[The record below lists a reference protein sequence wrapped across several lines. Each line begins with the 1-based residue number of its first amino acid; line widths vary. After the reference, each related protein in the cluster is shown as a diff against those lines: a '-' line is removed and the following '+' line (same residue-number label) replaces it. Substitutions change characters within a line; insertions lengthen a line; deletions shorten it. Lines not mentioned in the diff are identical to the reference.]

1 MNIKGVVIDPGHG
14 GSDGG
19 ASGNGI
25 IEKDLTLK
33 ISQEMYNKFKS
44 LGIPVYM
51 TRTTD
56 ETLDPTTR
64 TNRILNAFGNNE
76 NVIVISNH
84 INAGGSDGAE
94 VIYALRNTST
104 LSNLVLNE
112 LAKAGQNTRKAYQRR
127 LPTDPSKDYYFIHR
141 DTGITQPVIV
151 EYGFLDSP
159 EDDVMQLK
167 NNYVRYADA
176 VVNAVGQY
184 VGAYGYTVKS
194 GDSLWSIAKQ
204 LNTTVEQ
211 LKQLNNLSSNLLTIG
226 QVLKV
231 PTIAPEQ
238 PTGDYKIYIVQSGDS
253 LYQIANKNNTT
264 VSKLL
269 DFNNLTS
276 TSLSIGQQIKIPITA
291 PEPGGDYINYTVKS
305 GDSLYQIAS
314 KYNTTVDT
322 LKSLNSLNTTLLS
335 IGQIIKI
342 PIVPIQEEVPV
353 TDYIEY
359 RVQSGDSLYK
369 IASKYG
375 LSVEEIKK
383 FNNLTNELLSIGQII
398 KVPIISTVTTY
409 TVKSGDSLYQIAN
422 LYNTTVD
429 ELKNKNNLTS
439 NTLSIGQTL
448 IL

>member
-1 MNIKGVVIDPGHG
+1 MNIKGVVIDAGHG
-14 GSDGG
+14 GDDGG

-64 TNRILNAFGNNE
+64 VDRIMKAFGNNE

-94 VIYALRNTST
+94 VIYALRNTSA

-127 LPTDPSKDYYFIHR
+127 LPSDTSKDYYFIHR
-141 DTGITQPVIV
+141 ETGTTQPIIV
-151 EYGFLDSP
+151 EYGFLDSTG
-159 EDDVMQLK
+159 DDVSQLK
-167 NNYVRYADA
+167 NNYAKYADA
-176 VVNAVGQY
+176 VVNAVAQY
-184 VGAYGYTVKS
+184 AGAFGYTVKA

-204 LNTTVEQ
+204 LNTTVDQ
-211 LKQLNNLSSNLLTIG
+211 LKQINNLSSNSLKIG
-226 QVLKV
+226 QVLKI
-231 PTIAPEQ
+231 PTTTTQ
-238 PTGDYKIYIVQSGDS
+238 PTEEYKIYTVQSGDS

-269 DFNNLTS
+269 DFNNLSS
-276 TSLSIGQQIKIPITA
+276 TSLKIGQQIKIPITA
-291 PEPGGDYINYTVKS
+291 AETGGDYINYTVKS

-335 IGQIIKI
+335 VGQIIKI
-342 PIVPIQEEVPV
+342 PITNVQEQVPAA
-353 TDYIEY
+353 DYIEY
-359 RVQSGDSLYK
+359 KVQSGDSLYK
-369 IASKYG
+369 IANKYG
-375 LSVEEIKK
+375 LSTDEIKK
-383 FNNLTNELLSIGQII
+383 YNNLTSELLSIGQII

-422 LYNTTVD
+422 RYNTTVD
-429 ELKNKNNLTS
+429 KIKAKNNLTS

-448 IL
+448 II

>member
-1 MNIKGVVIDPGHG
+1 MNTKGIVIDAGHG
-14 GSDGG
+14 GDDGG

-25 IEKDLTLK
+25 IEKDLNLK
-33 ISQEMYNKFKS
+33 ISQEMYDKFKS

-64 TNRILNAFGNNE
+64 TNRIKQAFGNSE
-76 NVIVISNH
+76 DVIVISNH
-84 INAGGSDGAE
+84 INAGGADGAE
-94 VIYALRNTST
+94 VIYALRNTSA

-127 LPTDPSKDYYFIHR
+127 LTTDPSKDYYFIHR
-141 DTGITQPVIV
+141 DTGVTQPIIV
-151 EYGFLDSP
+151 EYGFLDSTG
-159 EDDVMQLK
+159 DDVAQLK
-167 NNYVRYADA
+167 NNYARYADA
-176 VVNAVGQY
+176 VVNAVAQY
-184 VGAYGYTVKS
+184 VGAYGYTVIA
-194 GDSLWSIAKQ
+194 GDSLWSIAKK

-226 QVLKV
+226 QVLKI
-231 PTIAPEQ
+231 PTAIEEE

-269 DFNNLTS
+269 ELNNLTS
-276 TSLSIGQQIKIPITA
+276 TSLSIGQQIKIPIVAAET
-291 PEPGGDYINYTVKS
+291 GGDYINYTVKS

-342 PIVPIQEEVPV
+342 PIVPIQEEVPA

-359 RVQSGDSLYK
+359 KVQLGDSLYK

-375 LSVEEIKK
+375 LSVDEIKK
-383 FNNLTNELLSIGQII
+383 FNNLTSELLSIGQII

-429 ELKNKNNLTS
+429 EIKSKNNLTS
-439 NTLSIGQTL
+439 NILIIGQTL

>member
-1 MNIKGVVIDPGHG
+1 M
-14 GSDGG
+14 
-19 ASGNGI
+19 
-25 IEKDLTLK
+25 
-33 ISQEMYNKFKS
+33 
-44 LGIPVYM
+44 
-51 TRTTD
+51 
-56 ETLDPTTR
+56 
-64 TNRILNAFGNNE
+64 
-76 NVIVISNH
+76 
-84 INAGGSDGAE
+84 
-94 VIYALRNTST
+94 
-104 LSNLVLNE
+104 VLNE

-127 LPTDPSKDYYFIHR
+127 LPTDTSKDYYFIHR
-141 DTGITQPVIV
+141 DTGVTQPIIV

-159 EDDVMQLK
+159 GDDVSQLK
-167 NNYVRYADA
+167 NNYTRYADA
-176 VVNAVGQY
+176 VVNAVAQY

-204 LNTTVEQ
+204 LNTTVDQ

-238 PTGDYKIYIVQSGDS
+238 PTGDYKIYIVQPGDS

-264 VSKLL
+264 VSKLI

-276 TSLSIGQQIKIPITA
+276 TSLSLGQQIKIPITA

-322 LKSLNSLNTTLLS
+322 LKSLNSLNTTLLN

-342 PIVPIQEEVPV
+342 PITNIQGEIPA

-359 RVQSGDSLYK
+359 KVQSGDSLYK

-375 LSVEEIKK
+375 LSVDEIKRY
-383 FNNLTNELLSIGQII
+383 NNLTSELLSIGQII
-398 KVPIISTVTTY
+398 KIPIISTVTTY

-429 ELKNKNNLTS
+429 EIKRKNNLIS